1 MTMKEMTVCFCS
13 QVRTIEF
20 VLPPTIPGVVKEML
34 EVTDD
39 GKLRVRSPLHEQL
52 EGLRVKA
59 LDRVTAV
66 NSNGG
71 DPQALLQACVN
82 EGPADIKLQRG
93 HNLWRVT

>member
-1 MTMKEMTVCFCS
+1 MYGCCL
-13 QVRTIEF
+13 QVQTIEC
-20 VLPPTIPGVVKEML
+20 VLPPTTPAVVKEMF

-82 EGPADIKLQRG
+82 EGPADIKLQRD
-93 HNLWRVT
+93 HKLWRVT